1 MGRLAFMLRVVFVI
15 ASMCALAG
23 CSSGVNASSSKA
35 DISKVTEVKSTFGVE
50 FTINDIAKRALDP
63 KFLSANKLPTGLVF
77 DPPECAKVAIG
88 PEMPTGLKG
97 TMAGVSAD
105 GNGNRLLVIAMET
118 SPPLPSNET
127 GHHCSTVAFTGPH
140 MKGGLE
146 AVDAP
151 KIEGTKTLGERRV
164 MQADAPEGGVHSIEA
179 YRYSAQFGDYEV
191 LVIASPTT
199 SPDQPAAPV
208 DTQRARDLL
217 VKAVAA
223 IRS

>member
-1 MGRLAFMLRVVFVI
+1 MLRVVFVI
-15 ASMCALAG
+15 ASICALAG

-35 DISKVTEVKSTFGVE
+35 DISKVTEVKSTFGAE
-50 FTINDIAKRALDP
+50 FTINDIAKRAIDP

-88 PEMPTGLKG
+88 PEMPAGLKG
-97 TMAGVSAD
+97 TMAGVSAE
-105 GNGNRLLVIAMET
+105 GNGNRLLVVAMET

-151 KIEGTKTLGERRV
+151 KIDGTKTLGERRV
-164 MQADAPEGGVHSIEA
+164 MQTDAPEGARSIEA

-191 LVIASPTT
+191 VVIASPTM

-208 DTQRARDLL
+208 DIQRARDLL
-217 VKAVAA
+217 VKGVAA
-223 IRS
+223 IRG